1 MPNSP
6 NVSAV
11 TNAGDKRVLSIKCLP
26 WYCCAPRLSPLC
38 CCGTW
43 LSFFKTLFLL
53 TARLDLALFAALFAF
68 CSFLFSFIMSSVKTK
83 RNKVLYLWFI
93 LKRPLKEQSFILKIN
108 DMNDVLDN
116 IWICYLFELNR
127 ERLR

>member
-1 MPNSP
+1 ML
-6 NVSAV
+6 AL
-11 TNAGDKRVLSIKCLP
+11 VLLRSSSE
-26 WYCCAPRLSPLC
+26 SPLLLWNLVEFLQDVVPVNSTFSFSSV
-38 CCGTW
+38 GTSVC
-43 LSFFKTLFLL
+43 LLFLL
-53 TARLDLALFAALFAF
+53 IQLYNVI
-68 CSFLFSFIMSSVKTK
+68 CENK
-83 RNKVLYLWFI
+83 RNTVLYLWFI